1 MTMIQYV
8 NGTLAAA
15 GEGWIVVDN
24 HGIGYR
30 ISVPDSVLEKLGSPG
45 REVKIYTYLHVR
57 EDLLQLFGFLT
68 MDDLEV
74 FQQLIT
80 VSGIGPKGG
89 LAILSAMTAD
99 DLRFAV
105 MADDAKTI
113 SKTPGIGAK
122 TAGKLILEL
131 KDKLKIKDV
140 VEQALER
147 GDYQGQAASG
157 DAAERKSV
165 SEAVEALVALGYP
178 AADALKAVRKVEAP
192 EELSTEELL
201 KQTLKLL

>member
-1 MTMIQYV
+1 MIQYIS
-8 NGTLAAA
+8 GTLAAA
-15 GEGWIVVDN
+15 GESGIVVDHN
-24 HGIGYR
+24 GIGYQ
-30 ISVPDSVLEKLGSPG
+30 ISVPASVLEKMPSLG

-74 FQQLIT
+74 FRQLIT
-80 VSGIGPKGG
+80 VNGIGPKGG
-89 LAILSAMTAD
+89 LGILGVMTAD

-113 SKTPGIGAK
+113 SKAPGIGAK

-131 KDKLKIKDV
+131 KDKLKVKDV

-147 GDYQGQAASG
+147 KTLQGQEAVGEQAG
-157 DAAERKSV
+157 HKAVA
-165 SEAVEALVALGYP
+165 EAVEALAALGYP
-178 AADALKAVRKVEAP
+178 AADAMKAVRKVEAA
-192 EELSTEELL
+192 EELTTEELL
-201 KQTLKLL
+201 KQSLKLL